1 MSRKNN
7 RQRRKVQ
14 QSFDQRREEELKAK
28 QEAKR
33 ERKAANHEAKQAAA
47 APPAAVVPQAHALSV
62 ASNGVSKP
70 QRKQKQKGFRVKK
83 NGEELAQELQEA
95 ASVAGA
101 AALCFCAIRL
111 MRRRREALVDRG
123 DALLATMSVGL
134 LGFAVGAS
142 LLAAAAEEEDESDD
156 EDDD

>member
-1 MSRKNN
+1 MGHAGAARPFPPLVSLMSRKNN
-7 RQRRKVQ
+7 LQRRKVQ

-47 APPAAVVPQAHALSV
+47 APPAAVVPQAHALPV

-83 NGEELAQELQEA
+83 NGELALKPCLRHLRPL
-95 ASVAGA
+95 ASP
-101 AALCFCAIRL
+101 L
-111 MRRRREALVDRG
+111 
-123 DALLATMSVGL
+123 
-134 LGFAVGAS
+134 
-142 LLAAAAEEEDESDD
+142 
-156 EDDD
+156 